1 MWRRGTEE
9 ENDIWKSNSTYCTI
23 LREKLSNPH
32 TFLKK
37 VLVKSR
43 NGRKCITKEGENEN
57 L

>member
-23 LREKLSNPH
+23 LREKLSNPY